1 MNDELFRQTE
11 TIDRSNTAAMTNSKS
26 AAGSAAAEPAPQKEG
41 DIILNRF
48 EVKRFLG
55 SGAFGFVFL
64 AYDRDLDRLVA
75 IKKPSDK
82 MLSQFGSIDQL
93 IAEARTVAQLDY
105 ENIVPVYDVLS
116 DPDGS
121 CYIISKF
128 VRGRDLRSMLQ
139 KDRPGVPQIVKMVKD
154 VALALHH
161 AHLND
166 IVHCD
171 IKPAN
176 IMLDENGKAH
186 VTDFGIA
193 FNLKGCAEGTA
204 INATPAYMSPEQT
217 DETNKSLDG
226 RTDVYSLG
234 AVLYELLCGQLP
246 FSGDTREEL
255 VNNILSANA
264 RPPRQIDD
272 SIPRVIETICL
283 KAMSRDPGQR
293 YTTALDMA
301 RDLEKYAGYDPT
313 PIDVSWVT
321 VPAELNDLVEEL
333 SENTHDIWAAQRYL
347 DGWKLG
353 DVRNDRQKTH
363 PCLVAY
369 EQLPESEKQYDRATV
384 LGTIKGMLA
393 LGYTIEK
400 KNQEK

>member
-1 MNDELFRQTE
+1 MSDELFRQTQ
-11 TIDRSNTAAMTNSKS
+11 TVDRSKTGATAHSQS
-26 AAGSAAAEPAPQKEG
+26 APGSVAAAAAAQKEG

-64 AYDRDLDRLVA
+64 AYDKDLDRLVA

-82 MLSQFGSIDQL
+82 MLAEFGNIDQL
-93 IAEARTVAQLDY
+93 ITEARTVAQLDH
-105 ENIVPVYDVLS
+105 ENIVPVYDALS
-116 DPDGS
+116 APDGS

-139 KDRPGVPQIVKMVKD
+139 KNPPGVPQIVKTVKD

-166 IVHCD
+166 IIHCD

-176 IMLDENGKAH
+176 IMLEDNGKAH

-193 FNLKGCAEGTA
+193 FNLKSCLEDTA
-204 INATPAYMSPEQT
+204 SNATPAYMSPEQT

-226 RTDVYSLG
+226 RTDIYSLG
-234 AVLYELLCGQLP
+234 VVLYELLCGQLP
-246 FSGDTREEL
+246 FSGETREEL
-255 VNNILSANA
+255 VNNILTGNA

-272 SIPRVIETICL
+272 SIPRVIESICL
-283 KAMSRDPGQR
+283 KAMSRDPAQR

-301 RDLEKYAGYDPT
+301 RDLEQYAGYEPR
-313 PIDVSWVT
+313 PIDVSMVN
-321 VPAELNDLVEEL
+321 VPPELNELVEDL
-333 SENTHDIWAAQRYL
+333 SENTHDIWAKQRYQ

-353 DVRNDRQKTH
+353 DVRNDSQKTH

-369 EQLPESEKQYDRATV
+369 DQLPDSEKQYDRATV
-384 LGTIKGMLA
+384 LGTIKGILA

-400 KNQEK
+400 KS

>member
-1 MNDELFRQTE
+1 MNEELFRQTQ
-11 TIDRSNTAAMTNSKS
+11 TVDRSNDESATGRVA
-26 AAGSAAAEPAPQKEG
+26 AAGVSEEQSVPQKEG
-41 DIILNRF
+41 DVILNRF

-93 IAEARTVAQLDY
+93 ITEARTVAQLDH
-105 ENIVPVYDVLS
+105 ENIVPVYDALS
-116 DPDGS
+116 APDGS
-121 CYIISKF
+121 CFIISKF
-128 VRGRDLRSMLQ
+128 VRGRDLRSTLQ
-139 KDRPGVPQIVKMVKD
+139 KERPGIPQIVKTVKD
-154 VALALHH
+154 VAFALHH

-176 IMLDENGKAH
+176 IMLDDSGKAH

-193 FNLKGCAEGTA
+193 FDLKGCLEDTA
-204 INATPAYMSPEQT
+204 SNATPAYMSPEQT
-217 DETNKSLDG
+217 DEANKSLDG
-226 RTDVYSLG
+226 RTDIYSLG
-234 AVLYELLCGQLP
+234 IVLYELLCGQLP
-246 FSGDTREEL
+246 FSGDTRADL
-255 VNNILSANA
+255 VKNILTANA

-272 SIPRVIETICL
+272 SIPRVIEAICL
-283 KAMSRDPGQR
+283 KAIARDPAQR
-293 YTTALDMA
+293 YTTAIDMA
-301 RDLEKYAGYDPT
+301 RDLEQYAGYDPK
-313 PIDVSWVT
+313 PIDVSMVT
-321 VPAELNDLVEEL
+321 VPPALDELIEEL
-333 SENTHDIWAAQRYL
+333 SENTHDIWAAQRYQ

-353 DVRNDRQKTH
+353 DVRNDSHKTH
-363 PCLVAY
+363 PCLVTY
-369 EQLPESEKQYDRATV
+369 NQLPESEKQYDRATV

-400 KNQEK
+400 KD

>member
-1 MNDELFRQTE
+1 MNEELFRQTQ
-11 TIDRSNTAAMTNSKS
+11 TVDRSNDESVDGGIA
-26 AAGSAAAEPAPQKEG
+26 AAGASEEQSVPQKEG
-41 DIILNRF
+41 DVILNRF

-75 IKKPSDK
+75 IKKPSEK

-93 IAEARTVAQLDY
+93 ITEARTVAQLDH
-105 ENIVPVYDVLS
+105 ENIVPVYDALS
-116 DPDGS
+116 APDGS
-121 CYIISKF
+121 CFIISKF
-128 VRGRDLRSMLQ
+128 VRGRDLRSTLQ
-139 KDRPGVPQIVKMVKD
+139 KDHLGIPQIVKTVKD
-154 VALALHH
+154 VAFALHH

-176 IMLDENGKAH
+176 IMLDDNGKAH

-193 FNLKGCAEGTA
+193 FNLKGCLEDTA
-204 INATPAYMSPEQT
+204 SNATPAYMSPEQT
-217 DETNKSLDG
+217 DEANKSLDG
-226 RTDVYSLG
+226 RTDIYSLG
-234 AVLYELLCGQLP
+234 IVLYELLCGQLP
-246 FSGDTREEL
+246 FSGDTRSDL
-255 VNNILSANA
+255 IKNILTANA

-272 SIPRVIETICL
+272 SIPRVIEAICL
-283 KAMSRDPGQR
+283 KAMARDPAQR

-301 RDLEKYAGYDPT
+301 RDLEQYAGYDPK
-313 PIDVSWVT
+313 PIDVSMVT
-321 VPAELNDLVEEL
+321 VSAALDELIEEL
-333 SENTHDIWAAQRYL
+333 SENTHDIWAAQRYQ

-353 DVRNDRQKTH
+353 DVRNDSQKTH

-369 EQLPESEKQYDRATV
+369 SQLPESEKQYDRATV

-400 KNQEK
+400 KD